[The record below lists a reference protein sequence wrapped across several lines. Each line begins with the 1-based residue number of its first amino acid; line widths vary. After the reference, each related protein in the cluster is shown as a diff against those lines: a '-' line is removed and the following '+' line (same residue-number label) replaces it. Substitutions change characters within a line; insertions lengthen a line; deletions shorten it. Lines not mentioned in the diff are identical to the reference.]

1 LLLQTEMQADPPRRI
16 PLKLSRPDISARE
29 AVAAIRAH
37 SPDLIRNRSAF
48 YIASAGAADI
58 SGRLAIG
65 TSAWQIGLRNSSAGN
80 ATVLSLADS
89 GVLSIRNHATSGGAP
104 PCFVVDGAWI
114 DSALAVNAIAMEPL
128 PQQMEEGYSTFMK
141 LRQVDDVGVFW
152 EIRRSYANPPTGLS
166 ITQTFAVHATG
177 GDIVGEI
184 FRQELSGTLLES
196 RYRRG
201 RGAGDWI
208 DEMQQRPPHGGGK

>member
-1 LLLQTEMQADPPRRI
+1 MNGDTPGRI

-29 AVAAIRAH
+29 AVEIIRAH
-37 SPDLIRNRSAF
+37 SADLIRNRSAF

-65 TSAWQIGLRNSSAGN
+65 AGAWQIGLQNSSAGN

-114 DSALAVNAIAMEPL
+114 DSTLAVDAIAMEPL
-128 PQQMEEGYSTFMK
+128 PQHMEEGYSILMK

-177 GDIVGEI
+177 AT
-184 FRQELSGTLLES
+184 LSAKYS
-196 RYRRG
+196 G
-201 RGAGDWI
+201 RN
-208 DEMQQRPPHGGGK
+208 